1 VCVCLCVG
9 FDFFYLSP
17 HRSPHRSLL
26 LPAPLHQQPQAE
38 DGSPI
43 RDLSDHASTS
53 LPLPAAAVPSQRAA
67 WPLLPAPIPSQAVS
81 RDGEGVDTES
91 MAQAEAA
98 GASPVSTVNGGRAV
112 GGGEGGSGAGGH
124 GLPHECLNYGY
135 YAKFFHSVRRIG
147 TGAYGSVYECRHVM
161 DGVDLG
167 RYAVKV
173 CAVGDNRQWLR
184 RVLGEV
190 HNLQALQHENVVRY
204 MHSWLEPFQSSPF
217 SPLVP
222 SLFILMN
229 LANAGNLHS
238 RLALDLP
245 AHRRP
250 CFSDDVIVQDMV
262 DLMRGLEY
270 LHSMRIIHR
279 DLKPENVLVHQ
290 ETPLQHS
297 GTGGGARS
305 HRLIISDLGQSQRFS
320 SSAASR
326 RTGCTGT
333 VRFTAPEMLEEC
345 DLDGIIGNG
354 GYSMRRQFVTSE
366 WTYAADVWSLGAILY
381 CLCFSAVP
389 WEETEDL
396 DDLATLII
404 QGGGVPRAAGG
415 LSRSSSLMH
424 LVDRTLTQ
432 DPAAR
437 PSLSALLNTPVIQQA
452 IMVRR
457 GSAAAAGL
465 GENDDAA
472 QGCQGQGS
480 RVRRVPSELNL
491 DSPLVRACVGA
502 GGEAGSGGR
511 GTAGNAGNAGTGV
524 GALVTSALAASSRA
538 CAKGRAAAGGCD
550 AQGRSEVGGYAV
562 QQAQG
567 ASPLA
572 PLAAVGRQRGGVEG
586 EAGEVHVVRQ
596 NHQHRR
602 SKPAATV
609 VEDGFHRSILAVGR
623 VRGAGGAGGLE
634 NRTPVRLLLMIVAF
648 VVRGLMEGCLGAAHL
663 AACLLDRLEDPR
675 RQPQSQMSENEGLED
690 E

>member
-1 VCVCLCVG
+1 M
-9 FDFFYLSP
+9 
-17 HRSPHRSLL
+17 
-26 LPAPLHQQPQAE
+26 A
-38 DGSPI
+38 
-43 RDLSDHASTS
+43 
-53 LPLPAAAVPSQRAA
+53 SQRAA
-67 WPLLPAPIPSQAVS
+67 RPLLPAPIPSQV
-81 RDGEGVDTES
+81 DGEGVDAGN
-91 MAQAEAA
+91 MAQAERGRGGEEAV
-98 GASPVSTVNGGRAV
+98 GASPVSTVHGGRAV

-135 YAKFFHSVRRIG
+135 YAKFFQSVRRIG

-167 RYAVKV
+167 PYAVKV

-250 CFSDDVIVQDMV
+250 SFPDDVIVQDMV

-290 ETPLQHS
+290 ETPLQHN

-305 HRLIISDLGQSQRFS
+305 YRLIISDLGQSQRFS

-345 DLDGIIGNG
+345 DPDGMIGNG
-354 GYSMRRQFVTSE
+354 GYSMRRQFVTTE
-366 WTYAADVWSLGAILY
+366 WTYGADVWSLGAILY

-389 WEETEDL
+389 WEDTEDL
-396 DDLATLII
+396 DDLASLII

-415 LSRSSSLMH
+415 LSRSSSLLN

-452 IMVRR
+452 IMARR
-457 GSAAAAGL
+457 GSAAAAGV
-465 GENDDAA
+465 GENDYTA
-472 QGCQGQGS
+472 QGGQGQGS

-491 DSPLVRACVGA
+491 DSPLAGT

-586 EAGEVHVVRQ
+586 KAGDVHVVRH
-596 NHQHRR
+596 NHQHQR
-602 SKPAATV
+602 SKPAATAAA
-609 VEDGFHRSILAVGR
+609 DCDILHRSIVAVGR
-623 VRGAGGAGGLE
+623 VRGAGGSGGLE